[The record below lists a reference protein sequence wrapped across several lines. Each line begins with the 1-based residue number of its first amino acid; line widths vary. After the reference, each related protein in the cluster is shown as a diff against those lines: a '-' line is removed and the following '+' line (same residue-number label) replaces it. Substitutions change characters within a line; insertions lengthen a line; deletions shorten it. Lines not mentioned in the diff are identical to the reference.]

1 MAEGK
6 QKGKKK
12 IKKASKRLTFI
23 CLSLDNLR
31 YFVAIDLHFIACL
44 VVVAD
49 QTGIVVDFGFAVGP
63 DHSAICCPHNVIAA
77 TALYSKRQPD
87 C

>member
-12 IKKASKRLTFI
+12 IKKASKPLTFI

-31 YFVAIDLHFIACL
+31 NFVAIDLHFITLL
-44 VVVAD
+44 VMVAD
-49 QTGIVVDFGFAVGP
+49 QTGIIVDFRFTVGQ
-63 DHSAICCPHNVIAA
+63 DHPAIFRRHNVIAA
-77 TALYSKRQPD
+77 TARYRKR
-87 C
+87 

>member
-1 MAEGK
+1 MAEGR

-31 YFVAIDLHFIACL
+31 HIVAINLHFITLL
-44 VVVAD
+44 VVITHQA
-49 QTGIVVDFGFAVGP
+49 GIVVDFGFAVCQY
-63 DHSAICCPHNVIAA
+63 HSAIFRGHDVIAA
-77 TALYSKRQPD
+77 TT
-87 C
+87 